1 MTSRFPSRLT
11 IASPSLHSLKWLIT
25 GAGGMVGRDLR
36 DALTARGEV
45 VVALTRSDLDI
56 TDSRSVNAVI
66 DEHAPS
72 IILNCA
78 AYTKVDQAEVEES
91 VANAINGSSVELLAA
106 AANAVG
112 ALLVHISSDF
122 VFDGTS
128 KTPYEVT
135 HATGPLSA
143 YGRSK
148 LLGELAA
155 THAEK
160 HLIVRTSW
168 LFGVHGPNFVEAIR
182 GQIAKGTNP
191 LRVVADQRGRPTYT
205 PHLADAIL
213 RLARLA
219 HESET
224 ARGIV
229 HYADGDECSWFDF
242 ATAIAEESGS
252 DVTIKP
258 VATDEFP
265 RPAKRPA
272 YSVLSTERY
281 ERLTGVAPE
290 SWREG
295 LREYLSIRN

>member
-1 MTSRFPSRLT
+1 V
-11 IASPSLHSLKWLIT
+11 KWLIT
-25 GAGGMVGRDLR
+25 GAGGMVGRDLHE
-36 DALTARGEV
+36 ALTARGET

-56 TDSRSVNAVI
+56 TDSRCVNTTLG
-66 DEHAPS
+66 EHAPDVVV
-72 IILNCA
+72 NCA

-91 VANAINGSSVELLAA
+91 LANAINGSSVELLAA
-106 AANAVG
+106 ASNAVG
-112 ALLVHISSDF
+112 ALLVHLSSDF
-122 VFDGTS
+122 VFDGAS
-128 KTPYEVT
+128 RAPYEVNA
-135 HATGPLSA
+135 ATAPLSS

-160 HLIVRTSW
+160 HLVVRTSW

-182 GQIAKGTNP
+182 NQIRKGTNP

-205 PHLADAIL
+205 PHLAEAII

-219 HESET
+219 VESEI

-229 HYADGDECSWFDF
+229 HYADAEECSWFDF
-242 ATAIAEESGS
+242 ARAIAEDSGV
-252 DVTIKP
+252 DVKIDP
-258 VATDEFP
+258 VTTEEFP

-281 ERLTGVAPE
+281 ERLTGVRPE

-295 LREYLSIRN
+295 LREYLSLRA